1 MGKGSALHHRWAPD
15 ITTQREGRK
24 MGGKQIYRKLAT
36 GVFQRGNSIQ
46 IAWGTHAGNT
56 NEIVTGLSP
65 YNKRDIQKAIGIRKQ
80 KQRQY
85 ELGMYTD
92 EAEHAHAF
100 TFKHAMSEYLEF
112 AESEVTTV
120 DEYERDLKKL
130 WLPKFA
136 NRPLD
141 SIEQFEVKKVISS
154 WKKKD
159 GTKYSYSE
167 KRNRL
172 IPCNQVFKHF
182 DINPNPC
189 VGIKI
194 GKSQKDS
201 VDRFDDI
208 EREKIIHASVR
219 HSYARKG
226 DFQLMQVIGLA
237 CGLRCGEVYGLRKES
252 FDLLDNQLHTDK
264 AVTQKGV
271 QTLKNLKNRWVYIPS
286 WAIPLIRAY
295 IQNLN
300 ENEFL
305 FVNTEGSPIKDRTPI
320 YGRHKKVL
328 KECNIP
334 LQRAGYAERDMY
346 TNRHTRAAELL
357 SIGTAPAE
365 AASQLGHSTECFLR
379 VYSEW
384 IDKYSGK
391 NNKSHLEGVPVKNI
405 GLKLVK

>member
-120 DEYERDLKKL
+120 DEYERDLKKAL
-130 WLPKFA
+130 VAQVCKSTPGQH
-136 NRPLD
+136 RTIR
-141 SIEQFEVKKVISS
+141 SQKVISS

-219 HSYARKG
+219 HSYGTKRRFSVNAG
-226 DFQLMQVIGLA
+226 DWTCLWFTV
-237 CGLRCGEVYGLRKES
+237 R
-252 FDLLDNQLHTDK
+252 
-264 AVTQKGV
+264 
-271 QTLKNLKNRWVYIPS
+271 
-286 WAIPLIRAY
+286 
-295 IQNLN
+295 
-300 ENEFL
+300 
-305 FVNTEGSPIKDRTPI
+305 
-320 YGRHKKVL
+320 
-328 KECNIP
+328 
-334 LQRAGYAERDMY
+334 
-346 TNRHTRAAELL
+346 
-357 SIGTAPAE
+357 
-365 AASQLGHSTECFLR
+365 
-379 VYSEW
+379 
-384 IDKYSGK
+384 
-391 NNKSHLEGVPVKNI
+391 
-405 GLKLVK
+405 